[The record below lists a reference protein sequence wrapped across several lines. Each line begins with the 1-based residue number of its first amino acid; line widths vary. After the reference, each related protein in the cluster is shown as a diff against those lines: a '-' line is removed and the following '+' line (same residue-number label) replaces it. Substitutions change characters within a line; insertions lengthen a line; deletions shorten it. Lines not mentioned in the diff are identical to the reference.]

1 MNEADIEEIEVDLLL
16 HALRERYGY
25 DFRQYARASL
35 LRRLKA
41 LAVSCGKANIAELIP
56 KLLRDPGFLDRMV
69 NGISVSVTEPF
80 RDPQTLQAIL
90 EFAVPW
96 LKSHAFLKIWVAGC
110 ATGEEVYSLAILLEE
125 AGLRERTQIYATD
138 INTEAI
144 GKAAAGVF
152 SLETMQRAEENYQRA
167 GGQYQLSNYYV
178 AQYRRAKMAGRLF
191 EKVVLSQH
199 NLATDSS
206 FGTMQLILCRNV
218 LIYFNRELQE
228 RAVSLFAESLTHR
241 GFLALG
247 SKETLSPLPSGARF
261 EEVDRASRLYRLR

>member
-1 MNEADIEEIEVDLLL
+1 MNKADIEEIEVDLVL

-35 LRRLKA
+35 LRRLRA
-41 LAVSCGKANIAELIP
+41 LASASGKSHIAELIP
-56 KLLRDPGFLDRMV
+56 TVLHQPSFLDRV
-69 NGISVSVTEPF
+69 INGISVSVTEPF
-80 RDPQTLQAIL
+80 RDPQTLQAIVQL
-90 EFAVPW
+90 AFPW
-96 LKSHAFLKIWVAGC
+96 LKSHPFLKIWVAGC

-125 AGLRERTQIYATD
+125 AGLLDRTQIYATD

-152 SLETMQRAEENYQRA
+152 PLEAMQRAEENYRRA
-167 GGQYQLSNYYV
+167 GGVRQFSDYYV

-191 EKVVLSQH
+191 ERVLLSQH

-206 FGTMQLILCRNV
+206 FGTMQIILCRNV

-228 RAVSLFAESLTHR
+228 RAVGLFADSLTHR
-241 GFLALG
+241 GFLAIG
-247 SKETLSPLPSGARF
+247 NKETLSTLPSGARF
-261 EEVDRASRLYRLR
+261 EEVDRASRLYRLH